1 MSIGMIIAMVI
12 GFFLIKIGFLPALFG
27 ANGLMNVGV
36 FIFFLGIGYFLFG
49 HVFWER
55 MFEIKHRLLPPV

>member
-27 ANGLMNVGV
+27 SNGIMNVGV
-36 FIFFLGIGYFLFG
+36 FIFFLGVGYFLFG
-49 HVFWER
+49 HVF
-55 MFEIKHRLLPPV
+55 

>member
-27 ANGLMNVGV
+27 ANGIMNVGV
-36 FIFFLGIGYFLFG
+36 FIFFLGVGYFLFG
-49 HVFWER
+49 HVF
-55 MFEIKHRLLPPV
+55 